1 MAVTV
6 SALVYTGLMA
16 VVVIFQPCLAL
27 GLPWGEASMG
37 GRFKGTYSPVMR
49 AVSVINMI
57 ILSGLALIV
66 LAKAE
71 LVLPGLQRF
80 ADRAVYGVAGF
91 PLLSVILNLIT
102 PSRIERMI
110 WAPVTAVQLVAVL
123 IIVFSGY
130 TR

>member
-6 SALVYTGLMA
+6 CAYVYTVLMGI
-16 VVVIFQPCLAL
+16 VIVFQACLAL

-37 GRFKGTYSPVMR
+37 GKFPGKYPPRMR
-49 AVSVINMI
+49 VVSVINMA
-57 ILSGLALIV
+57 ILIGLSLIV

-71 LVLPGLQRF
+71 LAMPGLQRF
-80 ADRAVYGVAGF
+80 ADTAVYGAAVF
-91 PLLSVILNLIT
+91 SLLSLILNLIT
-102 PSRIERMI
+102 PSRIERNI